1 MNKIKYLSLF
11 GVKEGVDLLV
21 INQVLQIQDIL
32 LESWERILVIII
44 ITLFN
49 VLLMPFILVVLNRFQ
64 EYAKCFLDLLK
75 KAAAKVKEHT
85 PDEVDVAIDK
95 ALEVVEKEILSLSDE
110 YQKKALKELEKIKKD
125 LDSKNS

>member
-1 MNKIKYLSLF
+1 MNKVKYLSLF

-21 INQVLQIQDIL
+21 INQVLQVQNIL

-75 KAAAKVKEHT
+75 KAAVKVKEHT